1 LIDAVIDLHQEIKK
15 GNQRLENIEGRLRR
29 LASIEDQLKK
39 NNLAIGE
46 LRLSVMRLADRDKA
60 IKDYDRRLRKVE
72 TTLDR
77 RGTR

>member
-1 LIDAVIDLHQEIKK
+1 MIDAVIDLHQEIKK